1 MYDVNY
7 DEFEPVDP
15 SDGGTYSTAMPER
28 KRHVGLAIG
37 MSLLAVALC
46 AGITA
51 ASLFSV
57 RIERRGGSTS
67 VIFTERKSDIPV
79 SEAADA
85 PPVDS
90 VPQPEVVV
98 RHPAREES
106 SPLQELY
113 EQLQPCVA
121 SVVPDYSALDNPVA
135 AEGSACTGVVM
146 SADGYIITCYHAIAQ
161 TGAVKVSLS
170 DGTSYVAAKVGSD
183 PLTDLAVLKI
193 EAEDLPCASF
203 GDSDQLAVGEQVL
216 SLSRGED
223 ARLGSVMTEGIV
235 CALGRD
241 LDFNG
246 RAISVL
252 QTDAGTAGGYGA
264 PIVNRRGEVVGIRV
278 RSVATLQ
285 EGDLALAVPIGTARS
300 IVDQLIENGFIPGQP
315 TLSFKSLPMPS
326 AARTYYGLPA
336 GAFVESLDPGGAAEL
351 AGVMVGD
358 VITGVDG
365 LDVSSFEELDS
376 YVKNNCRAGDV
387 VVLRI
392 YRANLSREV
401 KEFYLELT
409 LDEIRR

>member
-79 SEAADA
+79 SEVAEA
-85 PPVDS
+85 PHVDS
-90 VPQPEVVV
+90 VPEPEVVV

-170 DGTSYVAAKVGSD
+170 DGASYVAAKVGSD

-193 EAEDLPCASF
+193 EAEGLTAASF

-285 EGDLALAVPIGTARS
+285 EGELALAVPIGTARS

>member
-57 RIERRGGSTS
+57 RIERKGGSTS

-79 SEAADA
+79 SEVAEA
-85 PPVDS
+85 PHVDS
-90 VPQPEVVV
+90 VPEPEVVV
-98 RHPAREES
+98 RHPEREAS
-106 SPLQELY
+106 SPTQELY
-113 EQLQPCVA
+113 TRLQPCVA
-121 SVVPDYSALDNPVA
+121 SVVPDYSALDNPMA

-146 SADGYIITCYHAIAQ
+146 SPDGYIITCYHAIAQ

-193 EAEDLPCASF
+193 EADGLTAASF

-223 ARLGSVMTEGIV
+223 ERMGSVLTEGIV

-246 RAISVL
+246 RAISVM
-252 QTDAGTAGGYGA
+252 QTDAGVAGGYGG
-264 PIVNRRGEVVGIRV
+264 PVVNRRGEVVGIRV
-278 RSVATLQ
+278 RSVASLQ
-285 EGDLALAVPIGTARS
+285 DGALALAVPIGTAKS

-351 AGVMVGD
+351 AGIMAGD
-358 VITGVDG
+358 VITGIDG
-365 LDVSSFEELDS
+365 QDVSSFEELDS

-387 VVLRI
+387 VTLRV

>member
-90 VPQPEVVV
+90 VPEPEVVV

-121 SVVPDYSALDNPVA
+121 SVVPDYSALDNPMA

-146 SADGYIITCYHAIAQ
+146 SPDGYIITCYHAIAQ

-193 EAEDLPCASF
+193 EADGLTAASF

-278 RSVATLQ
+278 RSVASLQ
-285 EGDLALAVPIGTARS
+285 DGALALAVPIGTAKS

>member
-90 VPQPEVVV
+90 VPEPEVVV

-170 DGTSYVAAKVGSD
+170 DGASYVAAKVGSD

-193 EAEDLPCASF
+193 EADGLTAASF

-285 EGDLALAVPIGTARS
+285 EGELALAVPIGTARS

>member
-57 RIERRGGSTS
+57 RIERKGGSTS

-90 VPQPEVVV
+90 VPEPEVVV
-98 RHPAREES
+98 RHPEREAS
-106 SPLQELY
+106 SPTQELY
-113 EQLQPCVA
+113 TRLQPCVA
-121 SVVPDYSALDNPVA
+121 SVVPDYSALDNPMA

-146 SADGYIITCYHAIAQ
+146 SPDGYIITCYHAIAQ

-193 EAEDLPCASF
+193 EADGLTAASF

-223 ARLGSVMTEGIV
+223 ERLGSVLTEGIV

-246 RAISVL
+246 RAISVM
-252 QTDAGTAGGYGA
+252 QTDAGVAGGYGG
-264 PIVNRRGEVVGIRV
+264 PVVNRRGEVVGIRV
-278 RSVATLQ
+278 RSVASLQ
-285 EGDLALAVPIGTARS
+285 DGALALAVPIGTAKS

-351 AGVMVGD
+351 AGVMAGD
-358 VITGVDG
+358 VITGIDG
-365 LDVSSFEELDS
+365 QDVSSFEELDS

>member
-7 DEFEPVDP
+7 DEFEPVEP
-15 SDGGTYSTAMPER
+15 ADGGTYSTAMPER

-37 MSLLAVALC
+37 TSLLAVALC
-46 AGITA
+46 AGITV

-67 VIFTERKSDIPV
+67 VIFSERRSDIPV
-79 SEAADA
+79 SDVPEE

-90 VPQPEVVV
+90 APEPAVVM
-98 RHPAREES
+98 RRPEGEAAG
-106 SPLQELY
+106 PLQELY
-113 EQLQPCVA
+113 TQLQPCVV
-121 SVVPDYSALDNPVA
+121 SVVPDYSAIDNPTA

-146 SADGYIITCYHAIAQ
+146 TADGYIITCYHAIAQ

-170 DGTSYVAAKVGSD
+170 DGSAYVAAKVGSD

-193 EAEDLPCASF
+193 EAEALTCAEF
-203 GDSDQLAVGEQVL
+203 GDSEQLAVGEKVL
-216 SLSRGED
+216 CLSQGEEP
-223 ARLGSVMTEGIV
+223 RLGSVMTEGIV

-246 RAISVL
+246 RAISVM
-252 QTDAGTAGGYGA
+252 QTDAGTEDGYGA
-264 PIVNRRGEVVGIRV
+264 PIVNTHGEVVGIRV
-278 RSVATLQ
+278 RSIGTLH
-285 EGDLALAVPIGTARS
+285 EGGLGLAVPIGSAKS
-300 IVDQLIENGFIPGQP
+300 IVEQLIENGFIPGQP

-326 AARTYYGLPA
+326 AARAYYGLPA
-336 GAFVESLDPGGAAEL
+336 GAFVESVDPGGAAER
-351 AGVMVGD
+351 AGIMVGD
-358 VITGVDG
+358 VITGIDAVE
-365 LDVSSFEELDS
+365 VSSFEELDS
-376 YVKNNCRAGDV
+376 YVKNTHRAGDV
-387 VVLRI
+387 VTLRV

>member
-90 VPQPEVVV
+90 VPEPEVVV
-98 RHPAREES
+98 RHPEREAS
-106 SPLQELY
+106 SPTQELY
-113 EQLQPCVA
+113 TRLQSCVA
-121 SVVPDYSALDNPVA
+121 SVVPDYSALDNPMA

-146 SADGYIITCYHAIAQ
+146 SPDGYIITCYHAIAQ

-170 DGTSYVAAKVGSD
+170 DGASYVAAKVGSD

-193 EAEDLPCASF
+193 EADGLTAASF

-223 ARLGSVMTEGIV
+223 ERLGSVLTEGIV

-246 RAISVL
+246 RAISVM
-252 QTDAGTAGGYGA
+252 QTDAGVAGGYGG
-264 PIVNRRGEVVGIRV
+264 PVVNRRGEVVGIRV

-285 EGDLALAVPIGTARS
+285 EGELALAVPIGTAKS

-351 AGVMVGD
+351 AGIMAGD
-358 VITGVDG
+358 VITGIDG
-365 LDVSSFEELDS
+365 QDVSSFEELDS

-387 VVLRI
+387 VTLRV

>member
-57 RIERRGGSTS
+57 RIERKGGSTS

-79 SEAADA
+79 SEVAEA
-85 PPVDS
+85 PHVDS
-90 VPQPEVVV
+90 VPEPEVVV
-98 RHPAREES
+98 RHPEREAS
-106 SPLQELY
+106 SPTQELY
-113 EQLQPCVA
+113 TRLQPCVA
-121 SVVPDYSALDNPVA
+121 SVVPDYSALDNPMA

-146 SADGYIITCYHAIAQ
+146 SPDGYIITCYHAIAQ

-193 EAEDLPCASF
+193 EADGLTAASF

-223 ARLGSVMTEGIV
+223 ERLGSVLTEGIV

-246 RAISVL
+246 RAISVM
-252 QTDAGTAGGYGA
+252 QTDAGVAGGYGG
-264 PIVNRRGEVVGIRV
+264 PVVNRRGEVVGIRV
-278 RSVATLQ
+278 RSVASLQ
-285 EGDLALAVPIGTARS
+285 DGALALAVPIGTAKS

-351 AGVMVGD
+351 AGIMAGD
-358 VITGVDG
+358 VITGIDG
-365 LDVSSFEELDS
+365 QDVSSFEELDS